1 MVMIA
6 TMAIVMHH
14 QWWLERLWPD
24 KNVNNDHKNNCYDN
38 DNSDNNCDDDND
50 DEDDWCGDNLCIV
63 SCRRRPSQNRSHCSS
78 SYGGMMRMRVV
89 AMIVMVMTMAMIIMM
104 AVTMMMVRRVAKTTF
119 SSWCSRY
126 RGRRWMRQG
135 RRDRPWWERPPLNH
149 KHHRHDYHHHH
160 HDFHHHHDYHTII
173 NKLVILSTT
182 STDPSPSAS
191 SGWAR
196 ETSRTPRLVRG
207 RGARRVNSSW
217 VTSPWWTRLDSRMT
231 IKVTKLAICGDI
243 DDEHSWRQ
251 LSKSETLTE
260 FCSCSCGVLGP
271 GSPMQPAKSDLPL
284 SGAWLSP
291 KQSAFCCRTFY
302 DKQYL
307 NFLKFCAK
315 VEKWPEGHKALKIGP
330 VF

>member
-1 MVMIA
+1 MIKKVTLA
-6 TMAIVMHH
+6 VIPSGV
-14 QWWLERLWPD
+14 QLLLWNPHTIMY
-24 KNVNNDHKNNCYDN
+24 N
-38 DNSDNNCDDDND
+38 
-50 DEDDWCGDNLCIV
+50 
-63 SCRRRPSQNRSHCSS
+63 SS
-78 SYGGMMRMRVV
+78 SNIDTEVEFD
-89 AMIVMVMTMAMIIMM
+89 IITIMIII
-104 AVTMMMVRRVAKTTF
+104 
-119 SSWCSRY
+119 
-126 RGRRWMRQG
+126 
-135 RRDRPWWERPPLNH
+135 
-149 KHHRHDYHHHH
+149 
-160 HDFHHHHDYHTII
+160 TII
-173 NKLVILSTT
+173 NMLVILRTT

-196 ETSRTPRLVRG
+196 ETSRTPRLVKG